1 MKTESLID
9 LLASGAGPAPRAVAA
24 RRLLPAALLGVLL
37 SAALALAL
45 LGPVPASM
53 YATPAPWIKFGYA
66 LALAAAGGWLAA
78 RLALPV
84 ARLGTPR
91 RVLAA
96 VLTAMALLAAYALFT
111 RPAGERL
118 AAVLGHSW
126 LACPWNVLALSLP
139 ALAAVLWA
147 VRGLAPTRPRAAGCA
162 AGLFAGALGAF
173 GYALACTEDSTAF
186 VAIWYSVGVGLTAL
200 LGSLA
205 GPRMLRW

>member
-1 MKTESLID
+1 MKTEALID
-9 LLASGAGPAPRAVAA
+9 LLANGAGPAPRAVAA

-37 SAALALAL
+37 SVVLALAL

-78 RLALPV
+78 RLSRPV

-91 RVLAA
+91 AVLSA
-96 VLTAMALLAAYALFT
+96 VLTAMALLAAYALLT

-126 LACPWNVLALSLP
+126 LACPWNVLAFSLP

-186 VAIWYSVGVGLTAL
+186 VAIWYSVGIGLTAL
-200 LGSLA
+200 LGALA
-205 GPRMLRW
+205 GPRVLRW

>member
-9 LLASGAGPAPRAVAA
+9 LLARGAGPAPRAVAA

-66 LALAAAGGWLAA
+66 LALAVAGGWLAA
-78 RLALPV
+78 RLSRPV
-84 ARLGTPR
+84 ARLRGPR
-91 RVLAA
+91 GA
-96 VLTAMALLAAYALFT
+96 VAVAVAGMALLGGFALFA

-118 AAVLGHSW
+118 AALLGHSW

-139 ALAAVLWA
+139 ALAAVLLA
-147 VRGLAPTRPRAAGCA
+147 IRGLAPTRPRAAGFA
-162 AGLFAGALGAF
+162 AGLFAGALGAL
-173 GYALACTEDSTAF
+173 GYALSCTEDSAAF
-186 VAIWYSVGVGLTAL
+186 VAIWYSAGIGLTAL
-200 LGSLA
+200 VGA
-205 GPRMLRW
+205 IVGPRVLRW